1 MKKAVLHPLLLLTII
16 FTAFLIG
23 VFCGRTSDH
32 QFLSGSASQNTG
44 ITYVTQQPPE
54 NTSAFTN
61 GKLNI
66 NHAAVEDIMLLPGIG
81 EVLAQRI
88 VDYRNTNGPFTTINE
103 LMNVKGIGLS
113 GLEKISSYIT
123 VGG

>member
-1 MKKAVLHPLLLLTII
+1 MKKAALHPLLLLTII

-23 VFCGRTSDH
+23 VFCGRTSNY
-32 QFLSGSASQNTG
+32 QFLTASASQNTG
-44 ITYVTQQPPE
+44 MAYITQQPSE

-66 NHAAVEDIMLLPGIG
+66 NYAAVEDIMLLPGIG

-88 VDYRNTNGPFTTINE
+88 VDYRNTNGPFATINE

-113 GLEKISSYIT
+113 SLEKISNYIT